1 MRNIILAK
9 YCEAHI
15 QFDEMN
21 LCKSYI
27 FMFQNAGLCI
37 KLKLWIC
44 LQYDAILF
52 WKTLRAV
59 RKWWSSFLVK
69 SQATIWLR
77 KDFIK
82 VLWFEIVEI
91 FKTVLY
97 RNNFWSDVL
106 FLLGICDILE
116 VFLIKLLRQLPWCRP
131 IKTITIWL
139 IKQIKIRKIVETWK
153 VLRIFHGEINS

>member
-1 MRNIILAK
+1 MRNIILEK

-59 RKWWSSFLVK
+59 VK
-69 SQATIWLR
+69 IWLR

-116 VFLIKLLRQLPWCRP
+116 VFLIKLLRQLPWCRT